1 MWNHHLDSPHLTSP
15 TLHIRRNHLQIK
27 QLTFHSMG
35 VSPAI
40 FNLIPSSEKFLRYFF
55 KLAVLRQNAI
65 LKMYLYRYWFLLYTR
80 ELFAVVDVSMYL
92 AQIVNVTHN
101 DFIMCCVASPRH

>member
-1 MWNHHLDSPHLTSP
+1 
-15 TLHIRRNHLQIK
+15 
-27 QLTFHSMG
+27 MG
-35 VSPAI
+35 VSPTI